1 MLVWWNELLLLAWS
15 LNVNYKENHGL
26 ESSPTM
32 TIWNFIDDDEL
43 GMLMRVFGSV
53 SFFEEASFEEANEVI
68 TKLKD
73 VIDQYV
79 L

>member
-1 MLVWWNELLLLAWS
+1 
-15 LNVNYKENHGL
+15 
-26 ESSPTM
+26 M
-32 TIWNFIDDDEL
+32 TIWNFTDDDEL

>member
-1 MLVWWNELLLLAWS
+1 
-15 LNVNYKENHGL
+15 
-26 ESSPTM
+26 M

-73 VIDQYV
+73 VIDHV
-79 L
+79 LQESEKSHYGFIILKQRSNAIQLFLEK